1 MAGEAP
7 HAFPPPTESDPKKQS
22 RAKWTDMH
30 RAYLVELLQE
40 HNKDKWRGQN
50 GWNKEGW
57 RSIHK
62 AMITKFSH
70 SNYTLEQV
78 KDQEQQLKKQF
89 KAVKNLVEMSGFGWD
104 GDKKMVSAPSEV
116 WEPLI
121 NNNKELRK
129 WHNKPFPWYE
139 ALYDIYEEGKRARG
153 CEYYSNHSR
162 GSSSTSQPESPLATI
177 PGVRD
182 NFDEHVEETQEVNLS
197 AQIPSPSDLPH
208 PVQVP
213 PPSQSQMQA
222 QEEARTASSSKKRK
236 MRSGNINKM
245 EDYLIVKE
253 RGDDKLAK
261 AIVTAAEVQT
271 RSYHDDKYSVDKC
284 MEVFYAL
291 PDPWTADEVFKATRV
306 FQRKKKNREA
316 WLSLK
321 DEHRAYWIKK
331 AWEEGI

>member
-7 HAFPPPTESDPKKQS
+7 HSFPPPTESDPKKQS

-104 GDKKMVSAPSEV
+104 ADKKMVSAPSEV

-121 NNNKELRK
+121 NAHMQKANVLVDVSIIVIT
-129 WHNKPFPWYE
+129 
-139 ALYDIYEEGKRARG
+139 L
-153 CEYYSNHSR
+153 
-162 GSSSTSQPESPLATI
+162 
-177 PGVRD
+177 
-182 NFDEHVEETQEVNLS
+182 EV
-197 AQIPSPSDLPH
+197 H
-208 PVQVP
+208 HR
-213 PPSQSQMQA
+213 PPS
-222 QEEARTASSSKKRK
+222 
-236 MRSGNINKM
+236 RS
-245 EDYLIVKE
+245 L
-253 RGDDKLAK
+253 
-261 AIVTAAEVQT
+261 
-271 RSYHDDKYSVDKC
+271 H
-284 MEVFYAL
+284 
-291 PDPWTADEVFKATRV
+291 
-306 FQRKKKNREA
+306 
-316 WLSLK
+316 
-321 DEHRAYWIKK
+321 
-331 AWEEGI
+331 